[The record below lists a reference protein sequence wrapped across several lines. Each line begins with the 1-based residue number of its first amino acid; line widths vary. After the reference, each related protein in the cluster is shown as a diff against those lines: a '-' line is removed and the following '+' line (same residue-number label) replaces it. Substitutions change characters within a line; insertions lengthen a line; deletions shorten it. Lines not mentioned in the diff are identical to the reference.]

1 MKILITSDWY
11 APVINGVVTSIL
23 NLRQGLEERG
33 HEVRILTLSGN
44 RKSYSKDGVTYIG
57 SAPAGFIYP
66 NARIRIV
73 KAKQYMAE
81 LREWKPDIIHS
92 NCEFSTFLSARSIA
106 KKLNVPIVHTY
117 HTVYE
122 NYTHY
127 FCPSKK
133 LGKSAVSTF
142 SRIISNKTDCLIVPS
157 AKVAD
162 LLRSYGVVK
171 PIFVVP
177 TGIDLSKFSPDSV
190 VHDANAVKEKLGVPL
205 SNKVLLYLGRL
216 AKEKNCEE
224 LINAAA
230 KLRDK
235 PITLLVV
242 GGGPIRSDLEQL
254 VEKLELQ
261 DKVIFTGMVQPSRT
275 KIYYSIGDLF
285 LNASTSETQ
294 GLTYMEAL
302 ASGLPLLCRRDA
314 CLKDVI
320 EEGENGEMYDTEDE
334 LLELLERFLNSDKVL
349 AYREN
354 ALKSAEKF
362 SISTF
367 AKSMEKIYESC
378 LTPVNVSEFT
388 SRS

>member
-1 MKILITSDWY
+1 M
-11 APVINGVVTSIL
+11 
-23 NLRQGLEERG
+23 
-33 HEVRILTLSGN
+33 
-44 RKSYSKDGVTYIG
+44 
-57 SAPAGFIYP
+57 
-66 NARIRIV
+66 
-73 KAKQYMAE
+73 
-81 LREWKPDIIHS
+81 
-92 NCEFSTFLSARSIA
+92 
-106 KKLNVPIVHTY
+106 
-117 HTVYE
+117 
-122 NYTHY
+122 
-127 FCPSKK
+127 
-133 LGKSAVSTF
+133 
-142 SRIISNKTDCLIVPS
+142 
-157 AKVAD
+157 
-162 LLRSYGVVK
+162 
-171 PIFVVP
+171 
-177 TGIDLSKFSPDSV
+177 
-190 VHDANAVKEKLGVPL
+190 
-205 SNKVLLYLGRL
+205 
-216 AKEKNCEE
+216 
-224 LINAAA
+224 
-230 KLRDK
+230 
-235 PITLLVV
+235 VV

-378 LTPVNVSEFT
+378 LTPVNVSRFT
-388 SRS
+388 SND